1 MLPPPH
7 PVPGTEFP
15 VLAHVVAQ
23 SASGDAP
30 GFDIFSLLLPLALA
44 FLIFTMFRR
53 QRKTQQQVKEMR
65 TQMEPGTEVMTQFGL
80 FGTIVSI
87 DQENNK
93 AVLELSPGNFAT
105 VHTQALSKVVQQ
117 DTAAAGDPVDDEDAV
132 HGTTVHGTTVPDDAS
147 SISGDITDRTDRSD
161 RTPSA
166 GSTASGATAAGSA
179 AWPGRRDPGG
189 DPGAPEPRRRRGEP
203 RRARSPR
210 PQNEPRELAFR
221 RAPVLSRGLQHQ
233 PGARDAPL
241 NKDIHHASYRSR
253 DGSQA
258 DTCLAGRIDSTA
270 RDPAGSGLLLEHREL
285 EPPPGPRP
293 RGRDADD
300 PRPRVQGGSDIT
312 PEQLDQAVEI
322 IRQRV
327 DGSGVAEA
335 EINTQS
341 GQNVIVSLPGTP
353 DPETRDLIQASAQME
368 FRPVLTGGP
377 GQAAAAE
384 TPTPDDQLPQ

>member
-1 MLPPPH
+1 M
-7 PVPGTEFP
+7 
-15 VLAHVVAQ
+15 LAHVVAQ

-117 DTAAAGDPVDDEDAV
+117 DTTAAGDPVDDEDAV

-179 AWPGRRDPGG
+179 GG
-189 DPGAPEPRRRRGEP
+189 PGAETPEETL
-203 RRARSPR
+203 AR
-210 PQNEPRELAFR
+210 
-221 RAPVLSRGLQHQ
+221 
-233 PGARDAPL
+233 L
-241 NKDIHHASYRSR
+241 NR
-253 DGSQA
+253 DG
-258 DTCLAGRIDSTA
+258 AGENRDA
-270 RDPAGSGLLLEHREL
+270 RDPR
-285 EPPPGPRP
+285 
-293 RGRDADD
+293 D
-300 PRPRVQGGSDIT
+300 PRT
-312 PEQLDQAVEI
+312 NPE
-322 IRQRV
+322 
-327 DGSGVAEA
+327 
-335 EINTQS
+335 N
-341 GQNVIVSLPGTP
+341 
-353 DPETRDLIQASAQME
+353 
-368 FRPVLTGGP
+368 
-377 GQAAAAE
+377 
-384 TPTPDDQLPQ
+384 